1 MNDLIAARVKALVLL
16 GETRERLA
24 QVWQGL
30 APVYLADDMAAAVA
44 QARDLAR
51 PGEVVLLS
59 PACASFDMYRDYVHR
74 GQTFQNLVRELNHAE

>member
-1 MNDLIAARVKALVLL
+1 
-16 GETRERLA
+16 
-24 QVWQGL
+24 
-30 APVYLADDMAAAVA
+30 MAAAVA

-74 GQTFQNLVRELNHAE
+74 GQTFQNLVRELNHAQ